1 MEKYIS
7 PEGEE
12 FIVEE
17 QATNRILN
25 EGIPFI
31 IVDIKERRLTI
42 KEDDLFV
49 YADARGNIT
58 SDNTAGLG
66 FYTADTRFLSCWEL
80 FLNGREPILLSTG
93 AQRDYMAHI
102 ELTNADITE
111 GEQLKVPQETI
122 NIRRLRVLAAALQ
135 ERIRIKNYNPVPVD
149 LFLEFAF
156 FADFADM
163 FEIRGMRRTKRGR
176 LFKPKLSG
184 DVLILAYLGQDDIF
198 RQTRID
204 LPGEPDSHR
213 VELNKIVVG
222 YSVRL
227 EKNGRAVLNFSI
239 RPATGDTSAPVP
251 GFNRAISNL
260 RSSYQK
266 WERSCTLIETDNE
279 LFNSVLERGRD
290 DLRSLMTGTN
300 HGSII
305 CAGIPWYVALFGRD
319 SLIAA
324 LQTMPLNPEPARNTL
339 EMLAVYQGKEVDL
352 WRDEE
357 PGKIMHELRQG
368 ELASLGEI
376 PHTPYYGSIDSTP
389 LFLLMMTEYY
399 KWTGDLDFI
408 KRHKQAILAGLTWI
422 DEYGD
427 ADGDGF
433 IEYQRKSRRG
443 LINQGWKDSHNAV
456 IHDDGEM
463 ARAPIA
469 LSEVQA
475 YVYYAKKRLVQLFR
489 DLGDEE
495 ISERLA
501 GEAAELKKRFNE
513 AFWLED
519 IGFYA
524 MALDG
529 EKRQVKTVSSNP
541 GQCLWSGIADEEK
554 AAMVAKKLVAP
565 PMFTGWG
572 IRTVSKDATIY
583 NPMSYHNGSVW
594 PHDNAIIASGLMRY
608 GFVDEAHR
616 LITSMLDAAA
626 AASGRLPELFAGVS
640 RDDVGIPV
648 SYPTSC
654 SPQAWAAATPLL
666 FLRLLLRFD
675 PQVRRG
681 RLWCA
686 PSLPPGWERL
696 VVQDIP
702 LAGRRVSVTV
712 AGHEWHIDGLGD
724 ELEVIPRPREPLTAE
739 AP

>member
-42 KEDDLFV
+42 KENGLFV
-49 YADARGNIT
+49 YSDARGNIA

-80 FLNGREPILLSTG
+80 LVNGREPILLSTG

-111 GEQLKVPQETI
+111 GEQLKIAQETI
-122 NIRRLRVLAAALQ
+122 NIRRLRVLAGGLQ
-135 ERIRIKNYNPVPVD
+135 ERIRIKNYNPVAVD
-149 LFLEFAF
+149 LFLEFSF

-163 FEIRGMRRTKRGR
+163 FEVRGMRREKRGR
-176 LFKPKLSG
+176 LFKPKLTG
-184 DVLILAYLGQDDIF
+184 DTLTLAYLGQDDIL
-198 RQTRID
+198 RRTRID

-213 VELNKIVVG
+213 EELNKIIIG
-222 YSVRL
+222 YNVRL
-227 EKNGRAVLNFSI
+227 EGRGRAVLNFVI
-239 RPATGDTSAPVP
+239 QPVTGDSQVTVP

-260 RSSYQK
+260 RSSYQD
-266 WERSCTLIETDNE
+266 WEQSCTTIETDNE

-290 DLRSLMTGTN
+290 DLRSLMTGTE

-305 CAGIPWYVALFGRD
+305 CAGIPWYVAPFGRD

-324 LQTMPLNPEPARNTL
+324 LQALPLNPEPARSTL
-339 EMLAVYQGKEVDL
+339 EILAHYQGVKVDL

-399 KWTGDLDFI
+399 KWTADLDFLR
-408 KRHKQAILAGLTWI
+408 RHKQAIVAAVAWI
-422 DEYGD
+422 DDYGD

-433 IEYQRKSRRG
+433 VEYQRKSRRG
-443 LINQGWKDSHNAV
+443 LINQGWKDSHNA
-456 IHDDGEM
+456 IAHDNGEM

-489 DLGDEE
+489 DFGDDDVAD
-495 ISERLA
+495 RLA

-519 IGFYA
+519 VGFYA

-529 EKRQVKTVSSNP
+529 DKRPVKTVASNA

-554 AAMVAKKLVAP
+554 AELVAKKLVAP
-565 PMFTGWG
+565 PMFSGWG

-594 PHDNAIIASGLMRY
+594 PHDNAIIVRGLKRYNCVRETEHVASGL
-608 GFVDEAHR
+608 F
-616 LITSMLDAAA
+616 DAAIHHPYF
-626 AASGRLPELFAGVS
+626 RLPELFCGFTRRGRNA
-640 RDDVGIPV
+640 PV
-648 SYPTSC
+648 EYPVAC
-654 SPQAWAAATPLL
+654 SPQAWAAGTMLMVLQSILGLTPDAPNNILWVN
-666 FLRLLLRFD
+666 D
-675 PQVRRG
+675 PT
-681 RLWCA
+681 
-686 PSLPPGWERL
+686 LPPWLNRVKFSNLRIGPSRL
-696 VVQDIP
+696 DITFTRQE
-702 LAGRRVSVTV
+702 GVTSFTV
-712 AGHEWHIDGLGD
+712 PKKHGKLRIVME
-724 ELEVIPRPREPLTAE
+724 E
-739 AP
+739 